1 MSKAKQAKQ
10 EEQEVVK
17 QIVLTQEQ
25 FDALINIYHVLDNTS
40 DSIADLIDSDLD
52 PMKLGYNLGM
62 INSELQTAYNT
73 IDELTDAINPNRN
86 SWFDDED
93 EDENN

>member
-1 MSKAKQAKQ
+1 MAKAKQ

-73 IDELTDAINPNRN
+73 IDELTDAINPNK
-86 SWFDDED
+86 WWDED

>member
-1 MSKAKQAKQ
+1 MSKAKTTPVK
-10 EEQEVVK
+10 EEQK

-86 SWFDDED
+86 NWFNDED
-93 EDENN
+93 EDEN

>member
-1 MSKAKQAKQ
+1 MSKAKQVKQ
-10 EEQEVVK
+10 EEEVVK

-25 FDALINIYHVLDNTS
+25 FDTLINIYQVLDNTT
-40 DSIADLIDSDLD
+40 DEIANLIDSDLD

-73 IDELTDAINPNRN
+73 LDSLTDDINPNRN
-86 SWFDDED
+86 
-93 EDENN
+93 N

>member
-1 MSKAKQAKQ
+1 MSKVKQAKQ

>member
-1 MSKAKQAKQ
+1 MSKSKQTKT
-10 EEQEVVK
+10 EETK

-25 FDALINIYHVLDNTS
+25 FNTLINIYQVLDNTT
-40 DSIADLIDSDLD
+40 DEIANLIDSDLD

-73 IDELTDAINPNRN
+73 LDSLTDDINPNRN
-86 SWFDDED
+86 NWFNDED

>member
-1 MSKAKQAKQ
+1 MSKAKQVQ
-10 EEQEVVK
+10 QEVVK

-73 IDELTDAINPNRN
+73 IDELTDAINPNRE
-86 SWFDDED
+86 SFFDDED

>member
-1 MSKAKQAKQ
+1 MSKSKQVKQ
-10 EEQEVVK
+10 EEEVVK

-25 FDALINIYHVLDNTS
+25 FDTLINIYHVLDNTS

-73 IDELTDAINPNRN
+73 LDSLTDDINPNRN
-86 SWFDDED
+86 NWFNDED

>member
-1 MSKAKQAKQ
+1 MSKAKQVK
-10 EEQEVVK
+10 QEVVK

-73 IDELTDAINPNRN
+73 IDELTDAINPNRE
-86 SWFDDED
+86 SFFDDED

>member
-1 MSKAKQAKQ
+1 MSKVKQ

-93 EDENN
+93 ENN

>member
-1 MSKAKQAKQ
+1 MSKSKQVKQ
-10 EEQEVVK
+10 EEEVVK

-25 FDALINIYHVLDNTS
+25 FNTLINIYHVLDNTS

-86 SWFDDED
+86 NWFNDED